1 MEMTIPSAY
10 ALEDK
15 FPGILS
21 SSTYAHEIYYFH
33 MNFYKTSLNLK
44 FCDNVYLYM
53 HYGCA

>member
-1 MEMTIPSAY
+1 MTIPSAY